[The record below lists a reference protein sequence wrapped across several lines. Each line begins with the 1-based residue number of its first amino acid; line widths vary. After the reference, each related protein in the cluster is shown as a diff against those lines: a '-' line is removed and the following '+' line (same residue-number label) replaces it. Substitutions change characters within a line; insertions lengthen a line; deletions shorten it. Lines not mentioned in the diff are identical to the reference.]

1 MNQINYNTK
10 QRKFKQLNDENRIQI
25 QTLLNEGYSQT
36 KIAKVLG
43 FNQSTISREIKRG
56 SFNKT
61 VDNYFK
67 RYEIPTYEAKTAIL
81 RANDRNKNSR
91 KNQFF

>member
-1 MNQINYNTK
+1 MNQINYDTK

-43 FNQSTISREIKRG
+43 FNKSTISREIKSG
-56 SFNKT
+56 SRLWQLITYYRFKFSCSIIGNIFN
-61 VDNYFK
+61 VGN
-67 RYEIPTYEAKTAIL
+67 
-81 RANDRNKNSR
+81 
-91 KNQFF
+91 